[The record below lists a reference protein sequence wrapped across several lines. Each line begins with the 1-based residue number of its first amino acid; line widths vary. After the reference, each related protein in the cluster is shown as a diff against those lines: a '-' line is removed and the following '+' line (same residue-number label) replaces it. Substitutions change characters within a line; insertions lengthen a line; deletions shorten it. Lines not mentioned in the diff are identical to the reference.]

1 LLNWTSQDYLMM
13 EMALELARSQ
23 LGRTAENPSVGCV
36 IARGE
41 EILSTGV
48 TGDGGRPHGEE
59 AALLNAKESLEGAT
73 VYVTL
78 EPCAH
83 QSSRGPTCADG
94 LSEAGIARLVAC
106 CEDPD
111 PRTSGQG
118 FARLKA
124 AGIDVEVGLLAEQ
137 GLLNIE
143 SFMVALAARRADQP

>member
-1 LLNWTSQDYLMM
+1 LLSWSSQDYLMM
-13 EMALELARSQ
+13 EMALALARSQ

-36 IARGE
+36 IVRGE

-59 AALLNAKESLEGAT
+59 AAISNAKGNLEGAT

-83 QSSRGPTCADG
+83 HSSRGPTCAEG
-94 LSEAGIARLVAC
+94 LIKAGITRLVAC
-106 CEDPD
+106 CQDPD

-118 FARLKA
+118 FALLKA

-143 SFMVALAARRADQP
+143 SFRFALAMRHAGQP